1 MSTNAVTEQALTVAA
16 EALHKGLQELSLPL
30 AAEQEGSLLQY
41 LALLEKWNKVY
52 NLTAIRELSKMV
64 SAHLLD
70 SLSVVPA
77 LAGRSVLDV
86 GSGAGL
92 PGIPIA
98 VARPAWEVTLLDS
111 NHKKSAFLR
120 QAVADLALKNASV
133 VCERVEAWTAPARFD
148 VIISRAFSD
157 LGEFVSLTGRLLA
170 PGGVLAAMKGLY
182 PYEELERLPA
192 GFRVKEVKVL
202 QVPGLDAERH
212 LVLVERA

>member
-1 MSTNAVTEQALTVAA
+1 MTTIINTEQALTVAA
-16 EALHKGLQELSLPL
+16 DLLHSGLHELDLPL
-30 AAEQEGSLLQY
+30 EAAQEGLLLQY
-41 LALLEKWNKVY
+41 LVLLEKWNKVY
-52 NLTAIRELSKMV
+52 NLTAIRDLTKMV

-70 SLSVVPA
+70 SLSV
-77 LAGRSVLDV
+77 LSTLTGGSVLDV

-98 VARPAWEVTLLDS
+98 VARPACDVTLLDS

-133 VCERVEAWTAPARFD
+133 VCERVESWASPAEYD
-148 VIISRAFSD
+148 VIVSRAFSE

-170 PGGVLAAMKGLY
+170 PGGMLVAMKGLH

-192 GFRVKEVKVL
+192 GFRVKEVKAL